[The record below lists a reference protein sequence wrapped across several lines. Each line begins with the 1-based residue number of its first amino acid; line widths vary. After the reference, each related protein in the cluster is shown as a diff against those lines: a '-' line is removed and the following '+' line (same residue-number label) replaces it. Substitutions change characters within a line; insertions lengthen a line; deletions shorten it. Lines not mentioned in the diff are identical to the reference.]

1 MTGIKARRIG
11 LLSTS
16 TNQRTG
22 AQKLSIKQTSDM
34 PAEGGAPDQ
43 AVASPSAGPPAL
55 RRALTLTHVVLYGL
69 GVTIGAGIYVLVAA
83 AASRAGMHAPIAF
96 IAAGLL
102 MGLTG
107 LSLAELGVRMPVAAG
122 EAAYA
127 RAAFRSE
134 RIAAFVGFLCIAMS
148 LVSAATISVG
158 AAGYIGVFVPLPD
171 KVLIAAVVLS
181 MGAIAGR
188 GIVESVSFA
197 GLMTLIELGGLAM
210 VIAAGFLFEPDVIT
224 RLPEMLPLTPDA
236 SVWSGIFTAS
246 LLAVFA
252 FIGFEGIVN
261 IAEEVKDPSRTL
273 PRAIIYTLAITTV
286 LYVLVMWV
294 ALIAVGPTELAAS
307 NAPIALVFERLTGAS
322 PRVMSAIAIV
332 ATLNGIV
339 VNVIMASRIMYGLS
353 RQGVLP
359 QAFGQISSTTQT
371 PLLSTAA
378 SVAIVLFFSLLLP
391 IAQLADLSAR
401 ITLAMFS
408 LINLALLRIKMRDD
422 PNPEGQFRCPRWV
435 PLAGLLCCVLFI
447 LFDFVVLASSN
458 GAGTL

>member
-1 MTGIKARRIG
+1 VTGKPARD
-11 LLSTS
+11 T
-16 TNQRTG
+16 
-22 AQKLSIKQTSDM
+22 QT
-34 PAEGGAPDQ
+34 GGAAGQEAAPL
-43 AVASPSAGPPAL
+43 APPSGAPGL

-83 AASRAGMHAPIAF
+83 AAARAGMHAPIAF
-96 IAAGLL
+96 AAAGLL

-107 LSLAELGVRMPVAAG
+107 FSLAELGVRMPVAAG

-127 RAAFRSE
+127 RAAFQSE
-134 RIAAFVGFLCIAMS
+134 RLAAFVGFLCIAMS

-158 AAGYIGVFVPLPD
+158 AAGYVGVFVPLPA

-181 MGAIAGR
+181 MGAIAAR

-210 VIAAGFLFEPDVIT
+210 IIVAGFLFAPDVVV
-224 RLPEMLPLTPDA
+224 RGPEMLPLTTDP

-273 PRAIIYTLAITTV
+273 PRAILLTLAISTV

-294 ALIAVGPTELAAS
+294 ALVAVGPAELAAS

-322 PRVMSAIAIV
+322 PLTMSAIAIV

-339 VNVIMASRIMYGLS
+339 VNIIMASRIIYGLS
-353 RQGVLP
+353 RQGALP
-359 QAFGQISSTTQT
+359 AALGHVSRTTQT
-371 PLLSTAA
+371 PLLATA
-378 SVAIVLFFSLLLP
+378 VCVGIVLFFSLLMP
-391 IAQLADLSAR
+391 IADLADLSAR
-401 ITLAMFS
+401 LTLAMFS
-408 LINLALLRIKMRDD
+408 LINLALMRIKMRDD
-422 PNPEGQFRCPRWV
+422 PNPRGEFRCPRWV
-435 PLAGLLCCVLFI
+435 PLAGFICCLLFI
-447 LFDFVVLASSN
+447 VFDFVILA
-458 GAGTL
+458 GAGGPAPL

>member
-1 MTGIKARRIG
+1 MR
-11 LLSTS
+11 
-16 TNQRTG
+16 
-22 AQKLSIKQTSDM
+22 
-34 PAEGGAPDQ
+34 AEGDSADQ
-43 AVASPSAGPPAL
+43 AARSPSSAGPMEL
-55 RRALTLTHVVLYGL
+55 HRALTLTHVVLYGL

-96 IAAGLL
+96 LAAGLL

-127 RAAFRSE
+127 REAFRSE
-134 RIAAFVGFLCIAMS
+134 RIAALVGFLCIAMS

-158 AAGYIGVFVPLPD
+158 AAGYVGVFIPLPD

-197 GLMTLIELGGLAM
+197 GLMTVIELGGLAM
-210 VIAAGFLFEPDVIT
+210 VIGAGFLFEPNVVS
-224 RLPEMLPLTPDA
+224 RVPEVLPLSADA

-273 PRAIIYTLAITTV
+273 PRAILYTLAITTV

-294 ALIAVGPTELAAS
+294 ALIAVGPQELAAS
-307 NAPIALVFERLTGAS
+307 DAPIALVFERLTGAS
-322 PRVMSAIAIV
+322 PRTMSAIAIV

-339 VNVIMASRIMYGLS
+339 VNIIMASRIMYGLS
-353 RQGVLP
+353 RQGILP
-359 QAFGQISSTTQT
+359 QAFGRISGATQT
-371 PLLSTAA
+371 PLLATAA
-378 SVAIVLFFSLLLP
+378 SVAIVLFFALLLP

-422 PNPEGQFRCPRWV
+422 PNPLGQFRCPRWV
-435 PLAGLLCCVLFI
+435 PLAGFLCCLLFI
-447 LFDFVVLASSN
+447 LFDFVILASSTG
-458 GAGTL
+458 GASL

>member
-1 MTGIKARRIG
+1 MTTKQA
-11 LLSTS
+11 TS
-16 TNQRTG
+16 
-22 AQKLSIKQTSDM
+22 
-34 PAEGGAPDQ
+34 AEGASMAAPPT
-43 AVASPSAGPPAL
+43 AEL

-96 IAAGLL
+96 LAAGLL
-102 MGLTG
+102 MALTG

-134 RIAAFVGFLCIAMS
+134 RVAALVGFLCIAMS

-158 AAGYIGVFVPLPD
+158 AAGYIGVFVSLPN

-181 MGAIAGR
+181 MGAIAAR
-188 GIVESVSFA
+188 GILESVSFA
-197 GLMTLIELGGLAM
+197 GLMTVIELGGLAI
-210 VIAAGFLFEPDVIT
+210 VIVAGFLFEPGIVA
-224 RLPEMLPLTPDA
+224 RVPEVLPLSADA
-236 SVWSGIFTAS
+236 GVWSGIFTAS

-273 PRAIIYTLAITTV
+273 PRAIIYTLVISTV

-294 ALIAVGPTELAAS
+294 ALIAVGPAELAAS

-322 PRVMSAIAIV
+322 PRIMSAIAIV

-339 VNVIMASRIMYGLS
+339 VNIIMASRIFYGLS
-353 RQGVLP
+353 RQGALP
-359 QAFGQISSTTQT
+359 SVFGYINKATQT
-371 PLLSTAA
+371 PLFSTAV
-378 SVAIVLFFSLLLP
+378 SVGIILFFSLLFP

-401 ITLAMFS
+401 LTLAMFS
-408 LINLALLRIKMRDD
+408 LINLALVWIKRRED
-422 PNPEGQFRCPRWV
+422 PNPG
-435 PLAGLLCCVLFI
+435 
-447 LFDFVVLASSN
+447 ASS
-458 GAGTL
+458 GARGGCRSPVFSAAFSLFCSTS

>member
-1 MTGIKARRIG
+1 MR
-11 LLSTS
+11 
-16 TNQRTG
+16 
-22 AQKLSIKQTSDM
+22 
-34 PAEGGAPDQ
+34 AEGSADQ
-43 AVASPSAGPPAL
+43 ALASTRPPGVTEL

-96 IAAGLL
+96 AAAGLL

-127 RAAFRSE
+127 RAAFRSD
-134 RIAAFVGFLCIAMS
+134 RAAALVGVLAIGMS

-197 GLMTLIELGGLAM
+197 GLMTLIELSGLAM
-210 VIAAGFLFEPDVIT
+210 VIGAGFLFAPDVIS
-224 RLPEMLPLTPDA
+224 RAPEMIPLTTDP

-252 FIGFEGIVN
+252 YIGFEGIVN

-273 PRAIIYTLAITTV
+273 PRAILLTLAISTI

-294 ALIAVGPTELAAS
+294 ALIAVGREELAAS
-307 NAPIALVFERLTGAS
+307 SAPIALVFERLTGAS
-322 PRVMSAIAIV
+322 PRTMSAVAIV

-339 VNVIMASRIMYGLS
+339 VNIIMASRIFYGLS
-353 RQGVLP
+353 RQGALP
-359 QAFGQISSTTQT
+359 KAFGHISAGTRT
-371 PLLSTAA
+371 PLLATA
-378 SVAIVLFFSLLLP
+378 VAVAVVLFFSLLLP
-391 IAQLADLSAR
+391 IADLADLSAR

-408 LINLALLRIKMRDD
+408 LINLALLTIKMRDD
-422 PNPEGQFRCPRWV
+422 PNPKGEFRCPRWV
-435 PLAGLLCCVLFI
+435 PVAGFLGCLLFI
-447 LFDFVVLASSN
+447 LFDFVVLAGAN
-458 GAGTL
+458 GTAAL

>member
-1 MTGIKARRIG
+1 MT
-11 LLSTS
+11 
-16 TNQRTG
+16 
-22 AQKLSIKQTSDM
+22 IKQASDRRT
-34 PAEGGAPDQ
+34 EGGSADQ
-43 AVASPSAGPPAL
+43 AVVAAPTEL

-96 IAAGLL
+96 VAAGLL

-127 RAAFRSE
+127 RAAFHSE
-134 RIAAFVGFLCIAMS
+134 RIAAFVGLLCIAMS

-158 AAGYIGVFVPLPD
+158 AAGYIAVFIPAPG

-181 MGAIAGR
+181 MGAIAAR
-188 GIVESVSFA
+188 GILESVSFA
-197 GLMTLIELGGLAM
+197 GVMTLIELGGLAM
-210 VIAAGFLFEPDVIT
+210 VIVAGFLFEPDVIS
-224 RLPEMLPLTPDA
+224 RVPEVLPLTADA
-236 SVWSGIFTAS
+236 GVWSGIFTAS

-273 PRAIIYTLAITTV
+273 PRAIIYTLAISTI

-294 ALIAVGPTELAAS
+294 ALIAVGPAELAAS

-322 PRVMSAIAIV
+322 PRTMSAIAIV

-339 VNVIMASRIMYGLS
+339 VNIIMASRILYGLS

-359 QAFGQISSTTQT
+359 RAFGQISAATQT
-371 PLLSTAA
+371 PLLSTAV
-378 SVAIVLFFSLLLP
+378 SVVIVLFFSLLLP

-401 ITLAMFS
+401 FTLAMFS
-408 LINLALLRIKMRDD
+408 LINLALVRIKMRDE
-422 PNPEGQFRCPRWV
+422 PNPKGEFRCPQWV
-435 PLAGLLCCVLFI
+435 PLAGFLCCLLFI
-447 LFDFVVLASSN
+447 FFDFVVLARAN
-458 GAGTL
+458 AAIGP

>member
-1 MTGIKARRIG
+1 MT
-11 LLSTS
+11 S
-16 TNQRTG
+16 
-22 AQKLSIKQTSDM
+22 KLPSD
-34 PAEGGAPDQ
+34 AGAPVVQ
-43 AVASPSAGPPAL
+43 VPPSTPPAGAPEL

-96 IAAGLL
+96 MAAGLL

-107 LSLAELGVRMPVAAG
+107 LSLAELAVRMPVAAG
-122 EAAYA
+122 EAAYT

-134 RIAAFVGFLCIAMS
+134 RAAALVGFLCIGMS

-158 AAGYIGVFVPLPD
+158 AAGYIGVFIGLPD

-181 MGAIAGR
+181 MGAVAAR

-197 GLMTLIELGGLAM
+197 GLMTLIELGGLAL
-210 VIAAGFLFEPDVIT
+210 VIGAGFLFEPDILS
-224 RLPEMLPLTPDA
+224 RASEMLPLTTNA
-236 SVWSGIFTAS
+236 SAWSGIFTAS

-273 PRAIIYTLAITTV
+273 PRAILYTLAITTI

-294 ALIAVGPTELAAS
+294 ALIAVGPAQLAAS
-307 NAPIALVFERLTGAS
+307 EAPIALVFERLTGVT
-322 PRVMSAIAIV
+322 PRFMSAIAIV

-339 VNVIMASRIMYGLS
+339 VNIIMASRIFYGLS
-353 RQGVLP
+353 RQLILP
-359 QAFGQISSTTQT
+359 AAFGRINATTQT
-371 PLLSTAA
+371 PLVATAV
-378 SVAIVLFFSLLLP
+378 SVGVVLFFGLLLP
-391 IAQLADLSAR
+391 ITQLADLSAR

-408 LINLALLRIKMRDD
+408 LLNLALIRIKMQDD
-422 PNPEGQFRCPRWV
+422 PNPNGEFRCPRWV
-435 PLAGLLCCVLFI
+435 PLMGFVCCLLFVL
-447 LFDFVVLASSN
+447 LDFVVLAR
-458 GAGTL
+458 

>member
-1 MTGIKARRIG
+1 LTITQASGTR
-11 LLSTS
+11 
-16 TNQRTG
+16 TN
-22 AQKLSIKQTSDM
+22 
-34 PAEGGAPDQ
+34 GGSADQ
-43 AVASPSAGPPAL
+43 AEAPPPSAATGL

-69 GVTIGAGIYVLVAA
+69 GVTIGAGIYVLVAT

-96 IAAGLL
+96 LAAGLL

-134 RIAAFVGFLCIAMS
+134 GVAAFVGFLCIGMS

-158 AAGYIGVFVPLPD
+158 AAGYIAVFIPLPD
-171 KVLIAAVVLS
+171 KVLIAAVVLA
-181 MGAIAGR
+181 MGVIAGR
-188 GIVESVSFA
+188 GILESVSFA

-210 VIAAGFLFEPDVIT
+210 VIAAGFLFEPNIVS
-224 RLPEMLPLTPDA
+224 RLPEVLPLTADA
-236 SVWSGIFTAS
+236 SVWSGLFTAS

-273 PRAIIYTLAITTV
+273 PRAIILTLAITTI

-294 ALIAVGPTELAAS
+294 ALIAVSPVELAAS
-307 NAPIALVFERLTGAS
+307 EAPIALVFDRLTGVS
-322 PRVMSAIAIV
+322 PRFMSAIAIV
-332 ATLNGIV
+332 AVLNGIV
-339 VNVIMASRIMYGLS
+339 VNIIMASRIMYGLS

-359 QAFGQISSTTQT
+359 LAFGSISSATQT

-391 IAQLADLSAR
+391 IAELADLSAR
-401 ITLAMFS
+401 FTLAMFS
-408 LINLALLRIKMRDD
+408 IINLALVRIKMRGD
-422 PNPEGQFRCPRWV
+422 PNLEGGFRCPRWV
-435 PLAGLLCCVLFI
+435 PLAGFLCCLLFI
-447 LFDFVVLASSN
+447 LFDFVVLASS
-458 GAGTL
+458 

>member
-1 MTGIKARRIG
+1 
-11 LLSTS
+11 
-16 TNQRTG
+16 
-22 AQKLSIKQTSDM
+22 
-34 PAEGGAPDQ
+34 
-43 AVASPSAGPPAL
+43 
-55 RRALTLTHVVLYGL
+55 
-69 GVTIGAGIYVLVAA
+69 
-83 AASRAGMHAPIAF
+83 
-96 IAAGLL
+96 
-102 MGLTG
+102 
-107 LSLAELGVRMPVAAG
+107 
-122 EAAYA
+122 
-127 RAAFRSE
+127 
-134 RIAAFVGFLCIAMS
+134 
-148 LVSAATISVG
+148 
-158 AAGYIGVFVPLPD
+158 
-171 KVLIAAVVLS
+171 
-181 MGAIAGR
+181 
-188 GIVESVSFA
+188 
-197 GLMTLIELGGLAM
+197 
-210 VIAAGFLFEPDVIT
+210 
-224 RLPEMLPLTPDA
+224 
-236 SVWSGIFTAS
+236 
-246 LLAVFA
+246 
-252 FIGFEGIVN
+252 
-261 IAEEVKDPSRTL
+261 
-273 PRAIIYTLAITTV
+273 
-286 LYVLVMWV
+286 MWV

-401 ITLAMFS
+401 ITLTMFS

>member
-1 MTGIKARRIG
+1 M
-11 LLSTS
+11 
-16 TNQRTG
+16 
-22 AQKLSIKQTSDM
+22 
-34 PAEGGAPDQ
+34 
-43 AVASPSAGPPAL
+43 
-55 RRALTLTHVVLYGL
+55 LYGL

-158 AAGYIGVFVPLPD
+158 AAGYIAVFVPAPD

-273 PRAIIYTLAITTV
+273 PRAIIYTLAITHRSLRTGD
-286 LYVLVMWV
+286 
-294 ALIAVGPTELAAS
+294 VGRADRRRADGAGCLQRTDRPRIRA
-307 NAPIALVFERLTGAS
+307 LTGAS
-322 PRVMSAIAIV
+322 PRTMSAIAIV

-339 VNVIMASRIMYGLS
+339 VNIIMASRILYGLS

-359 QAFGQISSTTQT
+359 QAFGQISSATQT
-371 PLLSTAA
+371 PLLSTAV

-401 ITLAMFS
+401 FTFAMFS
-408 LINLALLRIKMRDD
+408 LINFALVRIKMRDD
-422 PNPEGQFRCPRWV
+422 PRPQGRV
-435 PLAGLLCCVLFI
+435 PVPAVGAACRLTLLCAVYFLRFRGLGQRNPATAPSRHCPTAATALPRRRRTRRSPISASVASISNPSSLHIFSMVA
-447 LFDFVVLASSN
+447 LLAS
-458 GAGTL
+458 T

>member
-1 MTGIKARRIG
+1 
-11 LLSTS
+11 L
-16 TNQRTG
+16 TN
-22 AQKLSIKQTSDM
+22 KLASGTRSEDR
-34 PAEGGAPDQ
+34 PAEQVAPLPPASGAP
-43 AVASPSAGPPAL
+43 GL

-83 AASRAGMHAPIAF
+83 AAARAGMHAPIAF
-96 IAAGLL
+96 AAAGLL
-102 MGLTG
+102 MGFTG

-134 RIAAFVGFLCIAMS
+134 RVAALVGFLCIAMS

-158 AAGYIGVFVPLPD
+158 AAGYIGIFVPLPD

-181 MGAIAGR
+181 MGSIAGR

-197 GLMTLIELGGLAM
+197 GLMTLVELGGLAM
-210 VIAAGFLFEPDVIT
+210 VIVAGFLFAPDIVS
-224 RLPEMLPLTPDA
+224 RVPEMLPLTTDPG
-236 SVWSGIFTAS
+236 VWSGIFTAS

-273 PRAIIYTLAITTV
+273 PRAIIYTLAISTV

-322 PRVMSAIAIV
+322 PRTMSAIAIV

-339 VNVIMASRIMYGLS
+339 VNIIMASRILYGLS
-353 RQGVLP
+353 KQGVLP
-359 QAFGQISSTTQT
+359 RAFGHISTATQT
-371 PLLSTAA
+371 PLLATAV

-401 ITLAMFS
+401 LTLAMFS

-422 PNPEGQFRCPRWV
+422 PNPKGEFRCPRWV
-435 PLAGLLCCVLFI
+435 PLAGFLCCLLFI
-447 LFDFVVLASSN
+447 LFDFVVLAGAN
-458 GAGTL
+458 GPAAL

>member
-1 MTGIKARRIG
+1 MRAE
-11 LLSTS
+11 
-16 TNQRTG
+16 
-22 AQKLSIKQTSDM
+22 SDS
-34 PAEGGAPDQ
+34 ADQ
-43 AVASPSAGPPAL
+43 AVPSPPSTGAPGL

-96 IAAGLL
+96 LAAGLL

-134 RIAAFVGFLCIAMS
+134 RVAGLVGFLCIAMS

-158 AAGYIGVFVPLPD
+158 AAGYIGVFIALPD
-171 KVLIAAVVLS
+171 KVIIAAVVLS
-181 MGAIAGR
+181 MGVIAGR
-188 GIVESVSFA
+188 GILESVSFA
-197 GLMTLIELGGLAM
+197 GLMTVIELGGLAM
-210 VIAAGFLFEPDVIT
+210 VIGAGFLFEPDVIS
-224 RLPEMLPLTPDA
+224 RVPEVLPLSADTG
-236 SVWSGIFTAS
+236 VWSGIFTAS

-273 PRAIIYTLAITTV
+273 PRAILYTLAITTV

-294 ALIAVGPTELAAS
+294 ALIAVGPKELAAS
-307 NAPIALVFERLTGAS
+307 DAPIALVFERLTGGS
-322 PRVMSAIAIV
+322 PRTMSAIAIV

-339 VNVIMASRIMYGLS
+339 VNIIMASRIMYGLS
-353 RQGVLP
+353 RQRILP
-359 QAFGQISSTTQT
+359 QAFGRISGATQT
-371 PLLSTAA
+371 PLLATAA
-378 SVAIVLFFSLLLP
+378 SVAIVLFFALLLP

-422 PNPEGQFRCPRWV
+422 PNPLRRFRCPRWV
-435 PLAGLLCCVLFI
+435 PLAGFLCCLLFI
-447 LFDFVVLASSN
+447 LFDFVILASSTG
-458 GAGTL
+458 GASL